1 MLKQVTMSHSNY
13 QPPLEHRRLLTLA
26 REYRQKGYVVT
37 VNPAPADLPSA
48 LAKCQF
54 DLIAEAPG
62 RTIVVEVRSRD
73 TLTLNGAEDLRRLTR
88 LVEALPGWELELV
101 VTNPRKRAS

>member
-1 MLKQVTMSHSNY
+1 MSYPNH

-26 REYRQKGYVVT
+26 REYRQKGYVVII
-37 VNPAPADLPSA
+37 NPAPADLPPA

-54 DLIAEAPG
+54 DLIAEASD

-73 TLTLNGAEDLRRLTR
+73 TLTLNGAEDLRRMTR
-88 LVEALPGWELELV
+88 LVEEVPGWELELV
-101 VTNPRKRAS
+101 VTNPRRRAS